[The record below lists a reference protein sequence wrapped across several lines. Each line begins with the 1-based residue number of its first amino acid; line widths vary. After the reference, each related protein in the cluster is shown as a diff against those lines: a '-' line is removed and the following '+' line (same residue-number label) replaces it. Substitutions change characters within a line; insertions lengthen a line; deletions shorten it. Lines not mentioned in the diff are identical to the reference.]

1 MMSVKSSE
9 EMLNMPDEQWNKA
22 IEMIVGL
29 LKVNAH
35 AVAVVAQRY
44 SVPDYLEEV
53 PWGPEMCYSLK
64 PNIWNEEDDDE
75 SVTIVAVYDREDPC
89 SFEAF
94 QGINFYE
101 WSQMIDLAFYAAGA
115 KGFSYAR
122 YAYQQDVDA
131 DLIQRLGKLIKNQ
144 YGLNVEF
151 SLKQDWESSPAIVRL
166 TAPFAAPLPGH
177 TWLATIE
184 NVYGENVVLGTFKG
198 VDRKTVLTSIVEERK
213 CPARCVKLYR
223 LADGYLTTNKHIE
236 SGIIRGWPGNPT

>member
-9 EMLNMPDEQWNKA
+9 EMLNIPDEQWNKA

-29 LKVNAH
+29 LKVNTH

-44 SVPDYLEEV
+44 SVSDYLEEV
-53 PWGPEMCYSLK
+53 PWGSDMCYSLK
-64 PNIWNEEDDDE
+64 PNIWDDEDEDE
-75 SVTIVAVYDREDPC
+75 SVTIVAVEDQEDSC

-94 QGINFYE
+94 QVINFYE

-131 DLIQRLGKLIKNQ
+131 EIIQRLGELVKDQ
-144 YGLNVEF
+144 YGLEVEF

-166 TAPFAAPLPGH
+166 TAPFTAPLPGH
-177 TWLATIE
+177 TWLAAIE
-184 NVYGENVVLGTFKG
+184 NVYGENVVLGKFKG
-198 VDRKTVLTSIVEERK
+198 IDRKTVISSIVKERK

-223 LADGYLTTNKHIE
+223 LADGYLTTNKRFE
-236 SGIIRGWPGNPT
+236 SSTIWGWPGNPT